1 MPTMDVFKADGFSMM
16 QLIDAVN
23 KHDYLPQRLL
33 ELGLFEAVSVNTT
46 TIAIEERAGTLA
58 LVGTTPRGAPGKNKG
73 EDRRKVHDIA
83 VPHLAIEDRILADE
97 VQGLRAFG
105 SQSELMQVQELVNYR
120 ALKLRRDI
128 ELTHENFRLGAIKGE
143 ILDADASSIVN
154 LFTVFG
160 VTQLLEVAF
169 DLDNASPA
177 AGALRKA
184 ITAVVR
190 DVLKELKGLGSG
202 NVQIRGLCS
211 DSFWDS
217 LIAHTEVRE
226 TYLQWQAAADLRGG
240 AAYGVFS
247 YGGINWENYRG
258 TDDGTTVGVAADKCH
273 IFPEN
278 VPGLFQSCFAPA
290 DYAETVNTPGLPFYA
305 RQAPDA
311 RMNKFT
317 DLEVQ
322 SNPLM
327 ICTVPKVLI
336 KGKKQA

>member
-23 KHDYLPQRLL
+23 KHDFLPQRLL
-33 ELGLFEAVSVNTT
+33 ELGLFELVFVNTPT
-46 TIAIEERAGTLA
+46 VAIEERGGTLA
-58 LVGTTPRGAPGKNKG
+58 LVGTTPRGAPGKRKG
-73 EDRRKVHDIA
+73 EDRRKVHDLA
-83 VPHLAIEDRILADE
+83 VPHLAIEDQILADE
-97 VQGLRAFG
+97 VQSLRAFG

-143 ILDADASSIVN
+143 ILDADATSIVN

-160 VTQLLEVAF
+160 VTQLAEVDF

-177 AGALRKA
+177 AGVLRKK
-184 ITAVVR
+184 ITGVVR
-190 DVLKELKGLGSG
+190 DVLKELKGLGAG
-202 NVQIRGLCS
+202 NTRIRALCS
-211 DSFWDS
+211 DTFWDD

-226 TYLQWQAAADLRGG
+226 TYLQWQAAAELRGG
-240 AAYGVFS
+240 AAYGEFS
-247 YGGINWENYRG
+247 YGGITWENYRG
-258 TDDGTTVGVAADKCH
+258 TDDGTTVGVAAHKCH

-278 VPGLFQSCFAPA
+278 VPGLFQSVFAPA
-290 DYAETVNTPGLPFYA
+290 DYEETVNTPGLPFYA

-311 RMNKFT
+311 RYNKFT

-327 ICTVPKVLI
+327 ICTVPRVLI
-336 KGKKQA
+336 KGKRT